1 VKILVVAERKGA
13 ELRRVSLEAAARAKD
28 LGAATVVEITGERY
42 SPLAFTSALA
52 ERVEADKADLVILG
66 ATLNG
71 RDLGARL
78 AARLG
83 RAYAADV
90 TSLETSGDHLE
101 VTRPMYAGKVRARLR
116 VPLPAVVTIRPGA
129 VPLKATAAPAVEE
142 IPADAAAEKLEFVKF
157 AEVASSGKRVSLA
170 DARVV
175 VSGGRG
181 LRGPENWHLVEQLA
195 DALGGAVGA
204 SRAVTDAGWRPN
216 EEQVGQTGK
225 TVTPDLYVALGISGA
240 IQHLAGMT
248 SSKVIVA
255 VNKDPDA
262 DIFKIADYGV
272 VADVFEFVPAFTEAV
287 RKVKAAS

>member
-1 VKILVVAERKGA
+1 MKILVVAERKGA

-52 ERVEADKADLVILG
+52 KRVEADKADLVILG

-78 AARLG
+78 AARLAW
-83 RAYAADV
+83 AYAADV

>member
-1 VKILVVAERKGA
+1 MKILVVAERKDG
-13 ELRRVSLEAAARAKD
+13 ELRRVTLELAAKAKE
-28 LGAATVVEITGERY
+28 LGDTSAVEVAAERY
-42 SPLAFTSALA
+42 SPLPFVSALA
-52 ERVEADKADLVILG
+52 PSAREADLVLLG

-90 TSLETSGDHLE
+90 TALSAAEGAIE
-101 VTRPMYAGKVRARLR
+101 VARPMYAGKIRARLR
-116 VPLPAVVTIRPGA
+116 VPLPAVITVRPGA
-129 VPLKATAAPAVEE
+129 LPLKDGTAPPAITRIE
-142 IPADAAAEKLEFVKF
+142 ADAAAEKLTFVRF
-157 AEVASSGKRVSLA
+157 APVASGAKRVSLGE
-170 DARVV
+170 ARIV

-262 DIFKIADYGV
+262 DIFKVADYGV

-287 RKVKAAS
+287 RKVRRS

>member
-1 VKILVVAERKGA
+1 MKILVVAERKGA

-52 ERVEADKADLVILG
+52 KRVEADKADLVILG

-142 IPADAAAEKLEFVKF
+142 IPADAPRPPS
-157 AEVASSGKRVSLA
+157 ASGTLIRSTPSGPSSA
-170 DARVV
+170 MT
-175 VSGGRG
+175 SRG
-181 LRGPENWHLVEQLA
+181 IAPA
-195 DALGGAVGA
+195 FSA
-204 SRAVTDAGWRPN
+204 
-216 EEQVGQTGK
+216 
-225 TVTPDLYVALGISGA
+225 
-240 IQHLAGMT
+240 AGMRAPRPADHAAT
-248 SSKVIVA
+248 AAARSRSVSPTKQFTRRPSPSS
-255 VNKDPDA
+255 P
-262 DIFKIADYGV
+262 
-272 VADVFEFVPAFTEAV
+272 P
-287 RKVKAAS
+287 R